1 VFFKSP
7 WPDFVFIFLEELFWS
22 LYTEALK
29 FMPFYFRTLS
39 IASIFLLSFSISSS
53 SGSNFETVNML
64 ASFFDIRGLDL
75 LDYRFLKRSLLGDY
89 SLKSVFYAIDFFELD
104 FSISLMLKLV

>member
-1 VFFKSP
+1 
-7 WPDFVFIFLEELFWS
+7 
-22 LYTEALK
+22 
-29 FMPFYFRTLS
+29 
-39 IASIFLLSFSISSS
+39 
-53 SGSNFETVNML
+53 ML